1 MREGGRRDRWRAR
14 CDREGRRIPF
24 PVASKRPAPRG
35 QAFVLRVRPHVR
47 SRRGPACAAASRA
60 QEAAQG
66 PLAAPQA
73 HRVQQPPQRQRHK
86 VLCTSRAETSRRHHG
101 QARRQPVR
109 VRTPDRRL
117 AEGEDRAAAG
127 LRYVSDSAPGY
138 TRKRTGTTFS
148 YYDKD
153 GKRITD
159 AAVIRRIKS
168 IGIPPAYESVWICSS
183 SNGHIQATGLDA
195 RGRKQYRYHPKWREL
210 RDQNK
215 YEHIILFAAALPA
228 LRERVAADMKR
239 DGLPREKVL
248 ATIVSLLEKTL
259 IRGGN
264 AEYAEK
270 NKSYGLTTMRRK
282 HVAVGRGVLRFDFT
296 GKSGKQW
303 KLRVEDKRIAA
314 IVKRCA
320 EIPGHELFKYLDEDG
335 QPRTVD
341 SGDVNAYIK
350 DITGEDFS
358 AKDFR
363 TWAGTVLA
371 ALALA
376 EFKKYDSQ
384 AEAKRNVVAAIES
397 VSKQLGNTPA
407 ICRKCY
413 VHPEVLD
420 AYMSGDL
427 VKMIEAKIARKFKRQ
442 YAKLTSDEIMVLAF
456 LRKRVDSLKAPA

>member
-1 MREGGRRDRWRAR
+1 MLREMAKEVESLDRSG
-14 CDREGRRIPF
+14 EI
-24 PVASKRPAPRG
+24 ASAI
-35 QAFVLRVRPHVR
+35 
-47 SRRGPACAAASRA
+47 
-60 QEAAQG
+60 
-66 PLAAPQA
+66 
-73 HRVQQPPQRQRHK
+73 
-86 VLCTSRAETSRRHHG
+86 AE
-101 QARRQPVR
+101 
-109 VRTPDRRL
+109 
-117 AEGEDRAAAG
+117 EG
-127 LRYVSDSAPGY
+127 LRYVSDASPGY
-138 TRKRTGTTFS
+138 RRKRTGTSFS
-148 YYDKD
+148 YYDKE

-159 AAVIRRIKS
+159 AAAVRRIKS
-168 IGIPPAYESVWICSS
+168 IGIPPAYEAVWICPTA
-183 SNGHIQATGLDA
+183 NGHIQATGLDA

-215 YEHIILFAAALPA
+215 YEHIMLFAAALPA
-228 LRERVAADMKR
+228 LRDRVSSDMKK

-259 IRGGN
+259 IRVGN

-303 KLRVEDKRIAA
+303 KLQVEDKRIAA

-320 EIPGHELFKYLDEDG
+320 EIPGHELFKYLDDDG
-335 QPRTVD
+335 QPRSVD

-350 DITGEDFS
+350 DITVQDFS

-371 ALALA
+371 ALALS

-384 AEAKRNVVAAIES
+384 GEAKHNVVAAIES
-397 VSKQLGNTPA
+397 VSRQLGNTPA

-413 VHPEVLD
+413 VHPEVLN

-427 VKMIEAKIARKFKRQ
+427 VEMIGAKIAQKFKRQ

-456 LRKRVDSLKAPA
+456 LRKRLDALKHSS